1 MNCDEWIRALWPVG
15 GSYIPDEARRLYR
28 LTQETPEPL
37 WIVEVGS
44 YAGFSGLMMAAASL
58 ERESS
63 RLVLVDSW
71 GVYPH
76 GSSDLDHLVR
86 LLGHAQS
93 VGLHGR
99 FSTMRMKSTEAAAV
113 WPPEAKIGL
122 LHIDA
127 DHTQKALL
135 EDVEAWQRHLAPGAA
150 LVLHDCYYF
159 YDDMDLAVTEIRSR
173 PEWSGWEIVETQ
185 GLLRWKETL

>member
-1 MNCDEWIRALWPVG
+1 
-15 GSYIPDEARRLYR
+15 
-28 LTQETPEPL
+28 
-37 WIVEVGS
+37 
-44 YAGFSGLMMAAASL
+44 
-58 ERESS
+58 
-63 RLVLVDSW
+63 
-71 GVYPH
+71 
-76 GSSDLDHLVR
+76 
-86 LLGHAQS
+86 
-93 VGLHGR
+93 
-99 FSTMRMKSTEAAAV
+99 MRMKSTEAAVV
-113 WPPEAKIGL
+113 WSPEAKIGL